1 MYRTNP
7 DRFATLMLEHGPAL
21 MRRARSLCRNLADA
35 EDLVQETYARA
46 LAHRDGFEL
55 GTNLS
60 AWLRRILFTTFVS
73 KHRRGTRERAMLARY
88 SGEWSVGYD
97 PGNEPIMEALSP
109 KLAEALQE
117 LPQPMSNVVRLVDLD
132 ELSYR
137 EAADRLNVPV
147 GTVMSR
153 LFRGRKR
160 LAGAIAEAGSESI
173 RREAA

>member
-1 MYRTNP
+1 MYRTDP
-7 DRFATLMLEHGPAL
+7 DHFATMMLEHGPAL

-55 GTNLS
+55 GTNLN

-88 SGEWSVGYD
+88 SAEWSASRN
-97 PGNEPIMEALSP
+97 PGNEPTTGALSP

-153 LFRGRKR
+153 LFRGRRR
-160 LAGAIAEAGSESI
+160 LAGAISEVASPPV